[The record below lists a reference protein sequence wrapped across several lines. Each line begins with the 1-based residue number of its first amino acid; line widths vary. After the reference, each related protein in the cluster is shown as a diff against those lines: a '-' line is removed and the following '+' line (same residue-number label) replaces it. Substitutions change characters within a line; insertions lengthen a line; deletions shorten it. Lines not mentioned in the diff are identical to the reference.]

1 MKSLPILFAMT
12 IALGSVN
19 AAEPYRNPVD
29 GVVYVAELKT
39 YVPANGVDNKKGRVV
54 NSGIRLLNSQSDFEA
69 NTTAKELAKLIGYIH
84 EVLAQHAAQHKET
97 GEILVQIEL
106 AKSGKPK
113 FKMSFQGNV
122 QRELLEKFYK
132 SLGSIEFNTRQSTV
146 SLQAHF
152 VLKDA

>member
-1 MKSLPILFAMT
+1 MKNLPILFAMT
-12 IALGSVN
+12 IVLGSVN

-29 GVVYVAELKT
+29 GAVYVADWKT
-39 YVPANGVDNKKGRVV
+39 YIPANGVDNKKGRVV
-54 NSGIRLLNSQSDFEA
+54 NSGIRLLNSQADFEA
-69 NTTAKELAKLIGYIH
+69 NTTPKELAKLIGYIH
-84 EVLAQHAAQHKET
+84 EVLAQHAVQHKAT

-106 AKSGKPK
+106 TKSGKPN

-122 QRELLEKFYK
+122 QRALLEKFYK

>member
-1 MKSLPILFAMT
+1 MKSLPILFVMAL
-12 IALGSVN
+12 ALGPVN

-29 GVVYVAELKT
+29 GAVYIADWKT

-54 NSGIRLLNSQSDFEA
+54 NSGIRLLSSQSDFEM

-84 EVLAQHAAQHKET
+84 EVLAQHAAHHKEA
-97 GEILVQIEL
+97 GEILLQIEL
-106 AKSGKPK
+106 AKSGKPN

-122 QRELLEKFYK
+122 QQELLENFYK
-132 SLGSIEFNTRQSTV
+132 SLGSIEFNTKKSTV